1 MSGET
6 AVRRA
11 FLLGTRDPSSP
22 LHALRGESDILRM
35 IWGFTKDLLYVVNV
49 RTLAPVYDIHVF
61 VQTSMHDTAQ
71 GAIAACRREFVE
83 AVRNNFRDPGETE
96 IYGREF
102 DPQRIEEY
110 DTCHMSELYHNGGQP
125 DASSP
130 YANPGGPAIAQVLEF
145 AKPPGGGWK
154 EHAVIYQLPVSSKPF
169 YRRQRLCDSKMS
181 ETDEQEKPPAEPGRC
196 PDCGG
201 SGLDFDPNC
210 GLLFCCQDECEWEM
224 SGDEHDPAVRAHL
237 SVCYPDHYPAIDP
250 GVLVVLNATNDLTAD
265 QQMALKPLLPSLLS
279 G

>member
-110 DTCHMSELYHNGGQP
+110 DTCHMSELYHL
-125 DASSP
+125 SL
-130 YANPGGPAIAQVLEF
+130 I
-145 AKPPGGGWK
+145 
-154 EHAVIYQLPVSSKPF
+154 HI
-169 YRRQRLCDSKMS
+169 S
-181 ETDEQEKPPAEPGRC
+181 EPTR
-196 PDCGG
+196 
-201 SGLDFDPNC
+201 
-210 GLLFCCQDECEWEM
+210 
-224 SGDEHDPAVRAHL
+224 
-237 SVCYPDHYPAIDP
+237 
-250 GVLVVLNATNDLTAD
+250 
-265 QQMALKPLLPSLLS
+265 LLS
-279 G
+279 ISYAVFCLKKKKKKLVKNSLH